1 MVRQMNAQEIGDS
14 SDLRIQFGY
23 RDVHGLLV
31 PYAAPRAY
39 DELFSEQPSG
49 WTLEKVRNIRT
60 TRSRH
65 PHRAWLFTQKR
76 VQLAAVEHETGLE
89 IIGAIA
95 AVVTIA
101 QFGVWA
107 YDRWWKKAERPRGI
121 RGRLDPVI
129 RRTHVVERFPNG
141 RERVVQTLEVLQMV
155 PQNQLPAILT
165 SDLAVS
171 PRSRRISG
179 RRAGGR

>member
-1 MVRQMNAQEIGDS
+1 MNAQQIEDS

-39 DELFSEQPSG
+39 DELFSEHPSA
-49 WTLEKVRNIRT
+49 WTLEKVGKIRT
-60 TRSRH
+60 TRSMH
-65 PHRAWLFTQKR
+65 PHRAWVLRHER

-89 IIGAIA
+89 IIGAVA

-107 YDRWWKKAERPRGI
+107 YDRWWKKTERPRGI

-129 RRTHVVERFPNG
+129 RRTQIVDRFPDG
-141 RERVVQTLEVLQMV
+141 RERVVRTLEVLRMV
-155 PQNQLPAILT
+155 PKNQLSAIL
-165 SDLAVS
+165 SGDLVVTPQIRRVS
-171 PRSRRISG
+171 RT
-179 RRAGGR
+179 RARER